1 MKIVILGAAGQISR
15 MLTDNLRRET
25 DHEIVLFARN
35 AERRLEIEDSGRE
48 TLIDGD
54 FNDTQALEAAISGA
68 DIVYLNEMADETGTE
83 NIIRVMENSGVKRL
97 VAASVLDIYGDVAGE
112 FGRWNDQMIGDLPV
126 MQVYKEKAESVE
138 ASDLDYTLLR
148 LTWLYNEPGNEAY
161 STTDKGEPFVGAQVT
176 RNAVARMVIDIIEDP
191 SKYSRESPGVYEPGS
206 EHMDK
211 PEFY

>member
-97 VAASVLDIYGDVAGE
+97 VAASVLDIYDDVAGE
-112 FGRWNDQMIGDLPV
+112 FGRWNDQMIGSLPV

>member
-206 EHMDK
+206 EHLDK

>member
-176 RNAVARMVIDIIEDP
+176 RNAVARMVMDIIEDP